1 MFLLLCPINIIILIW
16 RDLIYHY
23 FFRVILQNDITIQLW
38 FKIME
43 INHQIILSFVQYLK
57 MIIFLTFFKFT

>member
-1 MFLLLCPINIIILIW
+1 MFLLQCLINIIILIW

-23 FFRVILQNDITIQLW
+23 FSRVILQNDIIIQLL